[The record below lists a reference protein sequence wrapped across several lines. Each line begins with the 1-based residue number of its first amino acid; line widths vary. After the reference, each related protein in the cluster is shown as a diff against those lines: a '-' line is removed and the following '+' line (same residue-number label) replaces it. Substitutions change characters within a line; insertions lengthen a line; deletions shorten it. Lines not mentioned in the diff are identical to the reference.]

1 MIGEKRKIVKK
12 RIALINFES
21 HLLLL
26 AVIIFQCIRFYA
38 GCLVFL
44 WFVFQSQDVAFLEKL
59 IKDDIERG
67 KLPLLLVANAG
78 RYHEPESSILDI
90 QERG

>member
-1 MIGEKRKIVKK
+1 M
-12 RIALINFES
+12 
-21 HLLLL
+21 
-26 AVIIFQCIRFYA
+26 
-38 GCLVFL
+38 FL

-78 RYHEPESSILDI
+78 RCHERRLVLSLKEIKS
-90 QERG
+90 